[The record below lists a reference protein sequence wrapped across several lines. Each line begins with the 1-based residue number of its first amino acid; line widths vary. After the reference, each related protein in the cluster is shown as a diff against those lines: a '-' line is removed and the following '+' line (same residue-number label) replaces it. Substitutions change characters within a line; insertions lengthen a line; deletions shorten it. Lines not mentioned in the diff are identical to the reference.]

1 MANRRRNVIMDEK
14 NELIEQR
21 YKNLEKLREA
31 GIDPFTQSFSGIEST
46 GAVKNDFSEGRR
58 CRIAGRIM
66 AKREHGKSMFADLKD
81 FSGKMQVYVKK
92 DLVGDGAFSVFK
104 SLDIGDIIGAA
115 GELFKTRTGEDT
127 IQVTEFT
134 VLSKSLL
141 PLPEKWHGLK
151 DIETRFRQ
159 RYVDLIVNDEV
170 KEKFRTR
177 FELIKHI
184 RDKLTE
190 KGFFEVETP
199 MMHPIPGG
207 AAGKPFK
214 THHEALDMD
223 LYLRIAPELYLKKLL
238 VGGFERVFEINRSFR
253 NEGISVRHNPEFTM
267 LEVYEAY
274 SDCEGMMR
282 LTEELI
288 RSAAKDIL
296 GTEKFTYQGRE
307 IDLTLWK
314 RVSFAE
320 LMDENFGIR
329 VDDPLKTWVKK
340 LKAKGIEIEGDKVSK
355 TQIINIV
362 GELVEPQTE
371 THPVFVVD
379 MFKELSPLA
388 KEKKDAPGL
397 VERFELYIGGME
409 IANAYSELNDPIDQ
423 KERFEEQVKAD
434 PDAMMDEDFV
444 RALEYGMPPAGGLGV
459 GIDRLAMIFTD
470 SASIREVILFPHMR
484 PE

>member
-1 MANRRRNVIMDEK
+1 MEEK

-31 GIDPFTQSFSGIEST
+31 GIDPFAQSFSGIESIED
-46 GAVKNDFSEGRR
+46 VKKDFSEGRQS
-58 CRIAGRIM
+58 RIAGRIM

-81 FSGKMQVYVKK
+81 FSGRMQVYVKK
-92 DLVGDGAFSVFK
+92 DLVGDEAFSVFK
-104 SLDIGDIIGAA
+104 SLDIGDIAGAS

-127 IQVTEFT
+127 VQVKEFT

-170 KEKFRTR
+170 KDKFRTR

-184 RDKLTE
+184 RDKLTD

-199 MMHPIPGG
+199 MMHPIAGG

-223 LYLRIAPELYLKKLL
+223 LFLRIAPELYLKKLL
-238 VGGFERVFEINRSFR
+238 VGGFEKVFEINRSFR

-274 SDCEGMMR
+274 SDCEGMMK
-282 LTEELI
+282 LTEELV

-296 GTEKFTYQGRE
+296 GAEKFMYQGRE
-307 IDLTLWK
+307 IDLSLWK
-314 RVSFAE
+314 KVSFAE
-320 LMDENFGIR
+320 LMDKNFGIR

-362 GELVEPQTE
+362 GELVEPETE

-397 VERFELYIGGME
+397 VDRFELYIGGME

-444 RALEYGMPPAGGLGV
+444 RALEYGMPPAGGLGI

>member
-1 MANRRRNVIMDEK
+1 
-14 NELIEQR
+14 
-21 YKNLEKLREA
+21 
-31 GIDPFTQSFSGIEST
+31 
-46 GAVKNDFSEGRR
+46 
-58 CRIAGRIM
+58 
-66 AKREHGKSMFADLKD
+66 MFADLKD
-81 FSGKMQVYVKK
+81 FSGRMQVYVKK
-92 DLVGDGAFSVFK
+92 DLVGDEAFSVFK
-104 SLDIGDIIGAA
+104 SLDIGDIIGAS

-127 IQVTEFT
+127 VQVKEFA

-170 KEKFRTR
+170 KDKFRTR

-184 RDKLTE
+184 RDKLTD

-199 MMHPIPGG
+199 MMHPIAGG
-207 AAGKPFK
+207 AAGKPFR

-223 LYLRIAPELYLKKLL
+223 LFLRIAPELYLKKLL
-238 VGGFERVFEINRSFR
+238 VGGFEKVFEINRSFR

-274 SDCEGMMR
+274 SDCEGMMK
-282 LTEELI
+282 LTEELV

-320 LMDENFGIR
+320 LMDKNFGIR

-362 GELVEPQTE
+362 GELVEPETE

-397 VERFELYIGGME
+397 VDRFELYIGGME

-444 RALEYGMPPAGGLGV
+444 RALEYGMPPAGGLGI